1 MQLKVI
7 SDSPA
12 DTAGDMAADKN
23 TKSVT
28 TNMMRRSGETG
39 VIGGI
44 YDTVK
49 QTTEL
54 GIPFFSDLPIIGLL
68 FKSTTTKIS
77 QQEFLVMVTPKV
89 LERSNFDSA
98 TNDMDSSSEAY
109 ESTKE
114 NVYDNTANESNS
126 YQEAE
131 ENFEDG
137 GANEFANTS
146 DPEGD
151 NYESE
156 NTANDQESNNQANS
170 QTDLSQESENSEEN
184 TGNEANEQ
192 YEENSADENIEE
204 NVEENAEESVE
215 ESEVENQEEANE
227 ENYSDEEDAVE
238 DDYEGEE

>member
-12 DTAGDMAADKN
+12 DPTGDMAADKN
-23 TKSVT
+23 SKSVT

-44 YDTVK
+44 YDTIK
-49 QTTEL
+49 QKAVL
-54 GIPFFSDLPIIGLL
+54 GIPFFSDLPIIGVL
-68 FKSTTTKIS
+68 FRSTETKIT
-77 QQEFLVMVTPKV
+77 QQEFLVMVTPRV

-98 TNDMDSSSEAY
+98 TNDMDTSSEAY

-114 NVYDNTANESNS
+114 NVYDGAANSSNS

-137 GANEFANTS
+137 GTNEFANTS
-146 DPEGD
+146 DPEGN

-156 NTANDQESNNQANS
+156 NTANNQESDSGNQLNS
-170 QTDLSQESENSEEN
+170 QEELSQESENSAGEN
-184 TGNEANEQ
+184 TENESNEQ
-192 YEENSADENIEE
+192 YEENSTDENI
-204 NVEENAEESVE
+204 EENAEESVE
-215 ESEVENQEEANE
+215 ESEDEDQEEANG
-227 ENYSDEEDAVE
+227 ENYSDEEDAVD